1 MDNDVLSNSEEQN
14 IYDTK
19 KGKGAPTPGFNKMS
33 GIEAD
38 PEYAGHS
45 VDERRIRGKMRR
57 NQKR

>member
-1 MDNDVLSNSEEQN
+1 MLGNSEEQN

-19 KGKGAPTPGFNKMS
+19 KGKGVPTPGFNKMS

-45 VDERRIRGKMRR
+45 VDERRVRGKMRR
-57 NQKR
+57 NQKK